1 MHVKNVCVQIYK
13 YGYGRERR
21 HGTVPEGAT
30 HQAGTYPTGKRG
42 GKPVT
47 GVYLKTR
54 CGGSH
59 LPVPACRHTVMQS
72 MSACLTLDT
81 LKPGEEVRAPEAVR
95 PTLSK

>member
-1 MHVKNVCVQIYK
+1 MDMDGNVGTAPFQK
-13 YGYGRERR
+13 ERPTRRDLTPRE
-21 HGTVPEGAT
+21 
-30 HQAGTYPTGKRG
+30 KG